1 MADKQTLEIAKENG
15 LDVNLSKTIGITLKK
30 I

>member
-15 LDVNLSKTIGITLKK
+15 MDVNLSKNIGIIFKK